1 MRINPEKLSYWPTV
15 LIGYYAAVTVKM
27 LLWVHRNG
35 GFANPDRHMGRL
47 TVFTLRSATVYAAI
61 LLAMMQA
68 VKVWKQ
74 RTNAAAAPQT
84 PENLKKGR
92 TASCS
97 SDG

>member
-1 MRINPEKLSYWPTV
+1 LRINPEKLAYWPTV
-15 LIGYYAAVTVKM
+15 LIGYYAAVIVKM

-35 GFANPDRHMGRL
+35 GFANPKRHMGIL
-47 TVFTLRSATVYAAI
+47 TVVTLRSATVCAAI

-74 RTNAAAAPQT
+74 RRNTAAASQT
-84 PENLKKGR
+84 PKSLKRVR

-97 SDG
+97 TRD